1 MALDTDFVTQ
11 ELANSNFNIIDMVTD
26 PETDDVVLS
35 VIHDIHPDI
44 EVVIKL
50 ITSKDDKDV
59 MEMVFEGP
67 DEYTDE
73 EAKQVLQEVMD
84 FLVQA
89 IEKAL
94 DEQPN
99 PVVEKTD
106 DEGESSDG
114 NN

>member
-50 ITSKDDKDV
+50 ITSKDDKEV

-94 DEQPN
+94 VEQPN
-99 PVVEKTD
+99 PVMEETPE
-106 DEGESSDG
+106 EGESSDG

>member
-11 ELANSNFNIIDMVTD
+11 ELVNSNFNIIDMVTD
-26 PETDDVVLS
+26 PETEDVVLK
-35 VIHDIHPDI
+35 VIHDIHPDS

-50 ITSKDDKDV
+50 VTSKGDKDV

-94 DEQPN
+94 AEQPN
-99 PVVEKTD
+99 PVMEEIPE
-106 DEGESSDG
+106 EGESSDG

>member
-11 ELANSNFNIIDMVTD
+11 ELVNSNFNIIDMVTD
-26 PETDDVVLS
+26 PETEDVVLK
-35 VIHDIHPDI
+35 VIHDIHPDS

-50 ITSKDDKDV
+50 VTSKGDKDV

-73 EAKQVLQEVMD
+73 ETKQVLQEVMD

-99 PVVEKTD
+99 SVMEEIPE
-106 DEGESSDG
+106 EGESSDG